1 MRQSGGFAMT
11 IDATE
16 LSRPVRLVG
25 QRQRAYAC
33 HKIGLAPDGWI
44 VSLKEPTRT
53 LDQSAKMWAMLGD
66 VVKAEPM
73 GRKHTS
79 EEWKFIF
86 MAACGWEVAFLPGLS
101 GQFFPVGFRSSKLTV
116 KQMAELITFIQQWG
130 DEQGIVWSEPASAAA

>member
-1 MRQSGGFAMT
+1 M

-25 QRQRAYAC
+25 HRQRAYAC

-44 VSLKEPTRT
+44 VTMKEPTRNT
-53 LDQSAKMWAMLGD
+53 EQNSLLWALLTD
-66 VVKAEPM
+66 VSKAEPM
-73 GRKHTS
+73 GRQHTP
-79 EEWKFIF
+79 EDWKCIF

-116 KQMAELITFIQQWG
+116 KQMAELITFIQSWG
-130 DEQGIVWSEPASAAA
+130 DEQGIVWSDRSEAA